1 MCTFSG
7 NVYMHG
13 KPRYNKKQKSNE
25 IFKAKLG
32 EKMLA
37 NEKPRWNEDL
47 GMYMAKVYSVEQ
59 AMMMRDA
66 AKMVSK
72 EDEDDLT
79 KNGPT
84 NEDIA
89 DIFDFDQYKAKDFDI
104 KIIKELELDGQMT
117 QGVGGY
123 TFLWKQDLEAL
134 QFQFSYN
141 THLWHGPTDTDL
153 TDLEAK
159 MVKYGFNAD
168 HFDGVDAGSDD
179 EAAED
184 EE

>member
-1 MCTFSG
+1 
-7 NVYMHG
+7 
-13 KPRYNKKQKSNE
+13 
-25 IFKAKLG
+25 
-32 EKMLA
+32 
-37 NEKPRWNEDL
+37 
-47 GMYMAKVYSVEQ
+47 
-59 AMMMRDA
+59 MMRDA

-84 NEDIA
+84 DDDIA
-89 DIFDFDQYKAKDFDI
+89 GILDFDEYKAKDFDI
-104 KIIKELELDGQMT
+104 KIIKEVELDGKMT

-123 TFLWKQDLEAL
+123 TFLWKDDLEAL
-134 QFQFSYN
+134 QFQFSYK
-141 THLWHGPTDTDL
+141 TRLWHGPTVTDTDL
-153 TDLEAK
+153 ADLEAK
-159 MVKYGFNAD
+159 MVKYGFNVD